1 MNYIN
6 ISTDNLKELK
16 SIRDLVVKELD
27 SRNEEDTF
35 YQKLQ
40 EDLWDLNDKIN
51 RIENIENGKNLIRY
65 YTQHYLYCLQ
75 YYLQSSL

>member
-6 ISTDNLKELK
+6 ISTDNLQELK
-16 SIRDLVVKELD
+16 SLRDLVVKELD

-35 YQKLQ
+35 YQKLK

-51 RIENIENGKNLIRY
+51 RIENGNAE
-65 YTQHYLYCLQ
+65 
-75 YYLQSSL
+75 

>member
-6 ISTDNLKELK
+6 ISTDNLQELK
-16 SIRDLVVKELD
+16 SLRDLVVKELD

-35 YQKLQ
+35 YQKLK

-51 RIENIENGKNLIRY
+51 RIENGKDE
-65 YTQHYLYCLQ
+65 
-75 YYLQSSL
+75 